1 MTRRLFIGITFPD
14 EAADAL
20 VADQAALSPH
30 LKTGRASSREN
41 LHLTLIFLGEVDEDV
56 ERRVRDAVQAT
67 AAAGRPLTL
76 SLGDLGSF
84 DHHNRLVLWRGIQS
98 GAGLDEL
105 RSLQA
110 RLVEELL
117 DRGVGFED
125 RAYRPHATLVRNARL
140 EGKEPHVVRP
150 VSFDVKAIRLMWS
163 HHPEG
168 GRLTYTPVFSAEL
181 GTGAPDADDGLA
193 R

>member
-67 AAAGRPLTL
+67 AAASSPLTL

-125 RAYRPHATLVRNARL
+125 RAYRPHVTLVRNARL

>member
-41 LHLTLIFLGEVDEDV
+41 LHLPLIFLGEVDEDV

-67 AAAGRPLTL
+67 AAASSPLTL

>member
-1 MTRRLFIGITFPD
+1 MTRRLFIGITLPA

-67 AAAGRPLTL
+67 AAASSPLTL

>member
-67 AAAGRPLTL
+67 AAASSPLTL

-105 RSLQA
+105 RSLPA

>member
-1 MTRRLFIGITFPD
+1 MTRRLFIGITLPD
-14 EAADAL
+14 EVSDAL
-20 VADQAALSPH
+20 MADQAALSPR
-30 LKTGRASSREN
+30 LRTGRASDREN
-41 LHLTLIFLGEVDEDV
+41 LHLTLVFLGEVDEDV

-67 AAAGRPLTL
+67 AAASSPLTL

-163 HHPEG
+163 HHPED
-168 GRLTYTPVFSAEL
+168 GRLTYTPVFSADL
-181 GTGAPDADDGLA
+181 GAGAPDADDGRA

>member
-67 AAAGRPLTL
+67 AAASSPLTL

-110 RLVEELL
+110 RLVSELL
-117 DRGVGFED
+117 DRDVPLED
-125 RAYRPHATLVRNARL
+125 RPYRPHVTLVRNARM
-140 EGKEPHVVRP
+140 EGREPHVVRP

>member
-67 AAAGRPLTL
+67 AAASSPLTL

-140 EGKEPHVVRP
+140 EGREPHGVRP
-150 VSFDVKAIRLMWS
+150 ISFDVSAIRLMWS

-168 GRLTYTPVFSAEL
+168 GSLTYTPVFSAEL
-181 GTGAPDADDGLA
+181 GMAAPVADDGLA

>member
-67 AAAGRPLTL
+67 AAASSPLTL

-193 R
+193 H

>member
-1 MTRRLFIGITFPD
+1 MARRLFIGITLPD
-14 EAADAL
+14 EAVDAR

-67 AAAGRPLTL
+67 AAASSPLTL

-168 GRLTYTPVFSAEL
+168 GSLTYTPVFSAEL
-181 GTGAPDADDGLA
+181 GTAAPVADDGLA

>member
-67 AAAGRPLTL
+67 AAASSPLTL

-117 DRGVGFED
+117 DRGIGFED
-125 RAYRPHATLVRNARL
+125 RAYRPHVTLVRNARL

>member
-67 AAAGRPLTL
+67 AAASSPLTL

>member
-56 ERRVRDAVQAT
+56 ERRVRDAVKAT
-67 AAAGRPLTL
+67 AAASHPLTL
-76 SLGDLGSF
+76 CLGDIGSF
-84 DHHNRLVLWRGIQS
+84 DHHDRLVLWRGIQS

>member
-67 AAAGRPLTL
+67 AAASSPLTL

-125 RAYRPHATLVRNARL
+125 RAYRPHVTLVRNARL

-150 VSFDVKAIRLMWS
+150 VSFDVTAIRLMWS

-168 GRLTYTPVFSAEL
+168 GSLTYTPVFSAEL
-181 GTGAPDADDGLA
+181 GMAAPVADDGLA

>member
-30 LKTGRASSREN
+30 LQTGRASSREN

-67 AAAGRPLTL
+67 AAASSPLTL

-117 DRGVGFED
+117 DRGVAVED
-125 RAYRPHATLVRNARL
+125 RPYRPHATLVRNARL
-140 EGKEPHVVRP
+140 EGEEPHVVRP

>member
-67 AAAGRPLTL
+67 AAASSPLTL

-168 GRLTYTPVFSAEL
+168 GSLTYTPVFSAEL

>member
-1 MTRRLFIGITFPD
+1 MARRLFIGITLPD
-14 EAADAL
+14 EAVDAL

-30 LKTGRASSREN
+30 LRTGRASDREN
-41 LHLTLIFLGEVDEDV
+41 LHLTLVFLGEVDDDV
-56 ERRVRDAVQAT
+56 ERRVRDAVQA
-67 AAAGRPLTL
+67 AATAGRPLTL

-84 DHHNRLVLWRGIQS
+84 DHRNRLVLWRGIQS

-110 RLVEELL
+110 RLVRELL
-117 DRGVGFED
+117 DRDVPVED
-125 RAYRPHATLVRNARL
+125 RHYRPHVTLVRNARL
-140 EGKEPHVVRP
+140 EGREPHVVRP
-150 VSFDVKAIRLMWS
+150 ISFDVSAIRLMWS

-168 GRLTYTPVFSAEL
+168 GSLTYTPVFSAEL
-181 GTGAPDADDGLA
+181 GMAAPVADDGLA